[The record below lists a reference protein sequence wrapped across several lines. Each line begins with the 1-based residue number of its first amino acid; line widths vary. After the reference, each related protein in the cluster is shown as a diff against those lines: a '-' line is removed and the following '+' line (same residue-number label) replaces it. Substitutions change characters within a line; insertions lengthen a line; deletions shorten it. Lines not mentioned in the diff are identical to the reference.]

1 MLGEVTP
8 PDPNVL
14 DNLRYLLIGGDYDF
28 SRLPRWVRRFEIK
41 YGALERCIE
50 FVGNDILP
58 SYCKDGFV
66 VVVRDNNQ
74 IVGVA
79 RRITTIKATVG
90 GGNEGINYDFF
101 YEYYAKLP
109 RFMGILRN
117 DNNNVLFVIKDGVVV
132 DAWELTELTP
142 FMVVH
147 ILSKKLWEPYW
158 CSRSKYLA
166 NMVFDAIV
174 KVSWK
179 KLRHT
184 ERDELI
190 KQLNKV
196 L

>member
-14 DNLRYLLIGGDYDF
+14 DNLRYLLVGGDYDF

-79 RRITTIKATVG
+79 RRFTTIKAT
-90 GGNEGINYDFF
+90 NEGINYDFF

-117 DNNNVLFVIKDGVVV
+117 DNTNVLFVIRDGVVV

-142 FMVVH
+142 SMVMR

-158 CSRSKYLA
+158 CSRSKDLA
-166 NMVFDAIV
+166 NMVFDAIE